1 MNHFRFGHGPTESR
15 TTVFPGSRDLRLEE
29 PYDGTLK
36 LSLLWCAMLAAKVAF
51 PVLFLVNLASE
62 ARYHSR
68 LSRDDRSS
76 SRAWDRREE
85 QDWYFEQCRFVNAW
99 KEHLGHV
106 SVLAFLDSAWQYSF
120 RQAVMLELLSSR
132 LRKSGFPDIRFFVI
146 SPSSDSKGDKSEDDL
161 EIEAWREIGAKYEM
175 ENFVN
180 SDFLKNNETE
190 IIFLQDDPQS
200 RIWERFRASR
210 EHAVIIDRCG
220 KLTYHVIVPWSI
232 LFFPY
237 VKAAILS
244 TYMDD
249 PCGECNPAVYR
260 ASNHEDHVVELTKS
274 TKKELNPSYREVDT
288 KFEIIW
294 TTESLPENLTHLH
307 YESSSEEER
316 ETSTAS
322 SILLENITSD
332 SDRANFSTEFTTYQ
346 YDSDAAKSRFD
357 KDHLNAESISSQ
369 QDSTNSESDA
379 TVSTGTAAIFESQS
393 DVLPPEQKESHPL
406 TNNNSLTTANHEDT
420 TADSTLLLDEPATE
434 VTESDSTFADE
445 EMMTSNFANEIRDN
459 TTPEDAEHF
468 GENAFLP
475 LRIIM
480 YAPHLHKKNGKK
492 TKKYTHMILKSG
504 DPDFHEHPDSGI
516 DVASPPLRLKFPVN
530 FKDVNAHITSSEE
543 YDWQITEADE
553 ENVNQMY
560 IFDKN
565 ESPGLYGEIAD
576 YWKSYEDNDIADQN
590 ETFNDTYNNSTT
602 NYNEEHRSDVSDYA
616 TSLSKA
622 EDSYLITNITENPNI
637 GNSTDPQNIDSSTI
651 ESSRPINENEQV
663 DKKEEIRYKLIE
675 HYNKL
680 LSWIDYRLNK

>member
-1 MNHFRFGHGPTESR
+1 
-15 TTVFPGSRDLRLEE
+15 
-29 PYDGTLK
+29 
-36 LSLLWCAMLAAKVAF
+36 MLAAKVAF
-51 PVLFLVNLASE
+51 PVLFLVSLASE

-68 LSRDDRSS
+68 LSRVLRSSDDRSS
-76 SRAWDRREE
+76 SRARDRRELGREE

-106 SVLAFLDSAWQYSF
+106 SVLAFLDPAWQYSF

-146 SPSSDSKGDKSEDDL
+146 SPSSDLKDDKSEDDL

-175 ENFVN
+175 ENFVDN
-180 SDFLKNNETE
+180 DFLKNNGTD

-220 KLTYHVIVPWSI
+220 KMTYHVIVPWSI

-249 PCGECNPAVYR
+249 PCGGCNPAVYR

-274 TKKELNPSYREVDT
+274 TEKEVDPAYLEVDT
-288 KFEIIW
+288 KFEIIY
-294 TTESLPENLTHLH
+294 TTESLLENVTHLH
-307 YESSSEEER
+307 HESSSKEER

-322 SILLENITSD
+322 SILLEKITNN
-332 SDRANFSTEFTTYQ
+332 SDRANFSTESPTEYTTYQ
-346 YDSDAAKSRFD
+346 YDSDATESRFD
-357 KDHLNAESISSQ
+357 EDHLNAESTPSREN
-369 QDSTNSESDA
+369 STNSESDS
-379 TVSTGTAAIFESQS
+379 TVFTGTAAIFESQS
-393 DVLPPEQKESHPL
+393 DVLHPEQKESHPP

-434 VTESDSTFADE
+434 VTESDSTFADQE
-445 EMMTSNFANEIRDN
+445 TITSNFANEIRDN

-468 GENAFLP
+468 GEDVFLP

-480 YAPHLHKKNGKK
+480 YAPHIHKNGKK
-492 TKKYTHMILKSG
+492 TKKYTHMILKVG
-504 DPDFHEHPDSGI
+504 DPDFHEHPNSGT

-530 FKDVNAHITSSEE
+530 FKGINPHITSSEE
-543 YDWQITEADE
+543 YNGQTTEADE
-553 ENVNQMY
+553 ENVNQTY
-560 IFDKN
+560 TFDED
-565 ESPGLYGEIAD
+565 ESPGLYGEVAD
-576 YWKSYEDNDIADQN
+576 YWKDYDDNDIADRN
-590 ETFNDTYNNSTT
+590 ETFNDIYNFTT

-616 TSLSKA
+616 TSLSKS
-622 EDSYLITNITENPNI
+622 EESYLITNVTENPNV
-637 GNSTDPQNIDSSTI
+637 GSSTDPQNIDESSTI
-651 ESSRPINENEQV
+651 ESSRLINENEQV
-663 DKKEEIRYKLIE
+663 DKEEEIRYKLIE

>member
-1 MNHFRFGHGPTESR
+1 MNHFRFGRGPTESR
-15 TTVFPGSRDLRLEE
+15 TTMFPGSRDLRLEE

-120 RQAVMLELLSSR
+120 RQAV
-132 LRKSGFPDIRFFVI
+132 I
-146 SPSSDSKGDKSEDDL
+146 
-161 EIEAWREIGAKYEM
+161 
-175 ENFVN
+175 
-180 SDFLKNNETE
+180 
-190 IIFLQDDPQS
+190 
-200 RIWERFRASR
+200 
-210 EHAVIIDRCG
+210 CG
-220 KLTYHVIVPWSI
+220 MLTYHVIVPWSI

-316 ETSTAS
+316 ETSIAS

-332 SDRANFSTEFTTYQ
+332 SDRANFSTESTTYQ

-357 KDHLNAESISSQ
+357 EDHLNAESISSQ
-369 QDSTNSESDA
+369 EDSTNSQSDA

-393 DVLPPEQKESHPL
+393 DVLPPEQKESHPP
-406 TNNNSLTTANHEDT
+406 TNNNSLTIANHEDT

-516 DVASPPLRLKFPVN
+516 DVASPPLRLKFLVN

-590 ETFNDTYNNSTT
+590 ETFNDIYNNSTT

-637 GNSTDPQNIDSSTI
+637 GDSTDPQNIDSSTI

>member
-1 MNHFRFGHGPTESR
+1 
-15 TTVFPGSRDLRLEE
+15 
-29 PYDGTLK
+29 
-36 LSLLWCAMLAAKVAF
+36 MLAAKVAF
-51 PVLFLVNLASE
+51 PVLFLVSLASE

-68 LSRDDRSS
+68 LSRVFRSSGSDRSS
-76 SRAWDRREE
+76 SRRELLGREE

-106 SVLAFLDSAWQYSF
+106 SVLAFLDPAWQYSF

-132 LRKSGFPDIRFFVI
+132 LRKSGFPGIRFFVI
-146 SPSSDSKGDKSEDDL
+146 SPFSDSKDDKSEDDL

-175 ENFVN
+175 ENFV
-180 SDFLKNNETE
+180 SGDFLKNNGTE

-200 RIWERFRASR
+200 RLWERFRASR

-249 PCGECNPAVYR
+249 PCSGCNPAIYQT
-260 ASNHEDHVVELTKS
+260 SNHEDHVVELRKS
-274 TKKELNPSYREVDT
+274 TEKEVTPAYREVDT

-294 TTESLPENLTHLH
+294 TTESLLENVTHLH
-307 YESSSEEER
+307 HESSSEEER
-316 ETSTAS
+316 ETAS
-322 SILLENITSD
+322 SILLEKITND
-332 SDRANFSTEFTTYQ
+332 SDRANFSTNSPTESTTNQ
-346 YDSDAAKSRFD
+346 YDSDATESRFD
-357 KDHLNAESISSQ
+357 EDHLNAESTPGQ
-369 QDSTNSESDA
+369 EDSTNSESDG

-393 DVLPPEQKESHPL
+393 DMLPPEQKESHPS

-434 VTESDSTFADE
+434 VTESDSTFADQE
-445 EMMTSNFANEIRDN
+445 MTSNFANEIRDN

-468 GENAFLP
+468 GKDAFLP

-480 YAPHLHKKNGKK
+480 YAPHLHKNGKK
-492 TKKYTHMILKSG
+492 AKKYTHMILKFG
-504 DPDFHEHPDSGI
+504 DPNFHEHPDSGT
-516 DVASPPLRLKFPVN
+516 DVASPPS
-530 FKDVNAHITSSEE
+530 VNAHITSSEE
-543 YDWQITEADE
+543 YDWRTTEADE
-553 ENVNQMY
+553 EHVNQTY
-560 IFDKN
+560 TFDAN
-565 ESPGLYGEIAD
+565 ESPGLYGEVAD
-576 YWKSYEDNDIADQN
+576 YWKSYEDDDIADDRN

-602 NYNEEHRSDVSDYA
+602 NYNQEHLSDVSDYA
-616 TSLSKA
+616 TNLSKS
-622 EDSYLITNITENPNI
+622 EESNLITNVTENPNI
-637 GNSTDPQNIDSSTI
+637 GSSTDSQNIENSSMI
-651 ESSRPINENEQV
+651 ESSRPISENEQI

>member
-1 MNHFRFGHGPTESR
+1 
-15 TTVFPGSRDLRLEE
+15 
-29 PYDGTLK
+29 
-36 LSLLWCAMLAAKVAF
+36 MLAAKVVF
-51 PVLFLVNLASE
+51 PVLFLVSLVSE

-68 LSRDDRSS
+68 LSRVFRSS
-76 SRAWDRREE
+76 AWDRLTEE

-106 SVLAFLDSAWQYSF
+106 SVLAFLDPAWQYSF

-132 LRKSGFPDIRFFVI
+132 LRKSDFPDIQFFVI
-146 SPSSDSKGDKSEDDL
+146 SPSSDLKDDKSENDL

-180 SDFLKNNETE
+180 SDFLKNNGTE

-249 PCGECNPAVYR
+249 PCGGCNPAVYQ
-260 ASNHEDHVVELTKS
+260 ASNHENHVVELTKS
-274 TKKELNPSYREVDT
+274 TKKDLSTKKDSSYREIDT

-307 YESSSEEER
+307 HESSSEEER

-322 SILLENITSD
+322 SILLENITND
-332 SDRANFSTEFTTYQ
+332 FDRANFSMKSTTYQ
-346 YDSDAAKSRFD
+346 YDSDATESRFD
-357 KDHLNAESISSQ
+357 EDHLNAKIIPGQE
-369 QDSTNSESDA
+369 DSTNSGSDA
-379 TVSTGTAAIFESQS
+379 TVSTGTVAIFEPQS
-393 DVLPPEQKESHPL
+393 DVLPPEQKESHP
-406 TNNNSLTTANHEDT
+406 TNNNSLTANHDDT

-434 VTESDSTFADE
+434 VTESDSTFADQ

-459 TTPEDAEHF
+459 TTPDAEHF
-468 GENAFLP
+468 GKDAFLP

-480 YAPHLHKKNGKK
+480 YAPHLHKNGKK
-492 TKKYTHMILKSG
+492 MKKYTHMILKVG
-504 DPDFHEHPDSGI
+504 DPDFHKHPDSGT
-516 DVASPPLRLKFPVN
+516 DVASLP
-530 FKDVNAHITSSEE
+530 DVNAHITSFEE
-543 YDWQITEADE
+543 YDWQTTEADE
-553 ENVNQMY
+553 ENINQTY
-560 IFDKN
+560 TFNEN
-565 ESPGLYGEIAD
+565 ESPGLYGEVAD

-590 ETFNDTYNNSTT
+590 ETFNDTYNSTT
-602 NYNEEHRSDVSDYA
+602 NYNEEHRSDVNDYA
-616 TSLSKA
+616 TSLLKS
-622 EDSYLITNITENPNI
+622 EESYLITNVTENPNVESSI
-637 GNSTDPQNIDSSTI
+637 DLQNIDDSSTI
-651 ESSRPINENEQV
+651 ESSRPINENEQI